1 MYCWRVNCKNRE
13 RGEDDKVIT
22 GSVGARTLAWL
33 KNLDFILQV
42 MWNHWKLEASV
53 RFARFR
59 RLYSVAQSLELDCLD
74 LTLYHHLTALGL
86 SFPM

>member
-1 MYCWRVNCKNRE
+1 MYCWSVNCKNRE
-13 RGEDDKVIT
+13 CDEDDKLIT
-22 GSVGARTLAWL
+22 SSAGARTLAWL

-53 RFARFR
+53 RFALFR

-74 LTLYHHLTALGL
+74 LKLYHHVTALGL